1 MWEFSLNL
9 RAENFSLAKS
19 LYLSIKEFSAQIGG
33 VVTSHE
39 ENGFICILIGVKQ
52 NLKNEYQRFLS
63 RLITQ
68 TICTYYKSEFL
79 SQNLILPHHDRIG
92 ILAFKK
98 ALLNFDRETD
108 YYIIQ
113 RNLSLENNLYLES
126 FYNFKLSGLKSK
138 WTELVGLAN
147 ENRDYLMST
156 DSFLDLLKF
165 LIDNLDICED
175 EVDIIE
181 EQDGYKLYFGS
192 DDIYNDDYKNKI
204 LNEEGLISSI
214 IDLSPQKINLYR
226 NHDSNATNLLEKLFV
241 ERINVTKIGTPAM
254 QSFKNQP

>member
-9 RAENFSLAKS
+9 RSENFNLAKR
-19 LYLSIKEFSAQIGG
+19 LYQSIKEFSTQIGG

-39 ENGFICILIGVKQ
+39 DNGFICILIGVKKELRQ
-52 NLKNEYQRFLS
+52 QFENFLS
-63 RLITQ
+63 KLITQ
-68 TICTYYKSEFL
+68 IVCTFYKTEFL
-79 SQNLILPHHDRIG
+79 SQNLILPRHDKIG
-92 ILAFKK
+92 IIAFKK

-113 RNLSLENNLYLES
+113 KNLKFEKYLYLES
-126 FYNFKLSGLKSK
+126 FYEFRLTGLKAK
-138 WTELVGLAN
+138 WTELVSLAN

-165 LIDNLDICED
+165 LIDNLDICGG

-181 EQDGYKLYFGS
+181 EKDGYKLYFGE
-192 DDIYNDDYKNKI
+192 DDVYNDDYKNKI

-226 NHDSNATNLLEKLFV
+226 HKDNSATSLLEKIFV
-241 ERINVTKIGTPAM
+241 ERINVTTIGSSAL
-254 QSFKNQP
+254 QRFKK